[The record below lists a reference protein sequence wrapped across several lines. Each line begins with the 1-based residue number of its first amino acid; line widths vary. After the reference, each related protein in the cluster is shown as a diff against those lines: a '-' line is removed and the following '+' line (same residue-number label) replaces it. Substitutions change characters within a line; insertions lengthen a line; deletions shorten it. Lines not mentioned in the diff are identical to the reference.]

1 MVIVGKGKTD
11 TFFEQAMEIAPKGYE
26 AIPAAKYRMFVDG
39 ETKLY
44 YLISKSQ
51 RKYRVYAFQSYGQLY
66 ESVLAKE
73 KSKNPRGIYKN
84 SLGSLEIGANAQIE
98 EAIKPL
104 TQRALDKLQISDITE
119 DMDEEIRRMDEQR
132 QKDLDDE
139 IQRKKKKQRM
149 DEQIAETDEQMKKGK
164 EPEEEE
170 QLPEEEEQLPEEE
183 EDEEEEDE
191 GMPVSD
197 DENVRNMPLVTAE
210 EYDRDKRRMLSAT
223 QVFGNK
229 IIQLYGE
236 MDEKFNTLYD
246 LVKYS
251 RDGIVKVEP
260 EERGE
265 HMALVVK
272 KLSLAN
278 GKLTKYEIGKIVDE
292 EDEIKQ
298 MIDDYNN
305 EEDDARK
312 EAIMKNIDE
321 KVKTLAKKV
330 NNFFV
335 QKKKVS
341 VQGNKSLLKQLRKI
355 RVKA

>member
-11 TFFEQAMEIAPKGYE
+11 TFFEQADEIAPKGSE
-26 AIPAAKYRMFVDG
+26 AIPAAKYRMFSDG
-39 ETKLY
+39 ETGLY

-51 RKYRVYAFQSYGQLY
+51 RKYRVYAFKSYGQMY
-66 ESVLAKE
+66 DSVLAKE
-73 KSKNPRGIYKN
+73 KSKNPKGSYKY
-84 SLGSLEIGANAQIE
+84 SLGSLEISANAQID

-104 TQRALDKLQISDITE
+104 TKRALDKIQISGITAE
-119 DMDEEIRRMDEQR
+119 MDEEIRRMDEKR
-132 QKDLDDE
+132 RTDE
-139 IQRKKKKQRM
+139 
-149 DEQIAETDEQMKKGK
+149 EIAETEKKLKGK
-164 EPEEEE
+164 EPEKQPEE
-170 QLPEEEEQLPEEE
+170 QPLEEEEEIEEDQSEEIEEE
-183 EDEEEEDE
+183 EIDEDV
-191 GMPVSD
+191 GMPLSD
-197 DENVRNMPLVTAE
+197 DENVRNLPLVTAE
-210 EYDRDKRRMLSAT
+210 EYDRDKRRMLNAS

-260 EERGE
+260 EDVGE

-278 GKLTKYEIGKIVDE
+278 GKLTKHEIGKIVDE
-292 EDEIKQ
+292 EDEITQ
-298 MIDDYNN
+298 MIEEYNN
-305 EEDDARK
+305 EEDDDRR
-312 EAIMKNIDE
+312 ETIMKNIDE

-330 NNFFV
+330 NNAFV

-341 VQGNKSLLKQLRKI
+341 VQGNKTLLKQLRKI